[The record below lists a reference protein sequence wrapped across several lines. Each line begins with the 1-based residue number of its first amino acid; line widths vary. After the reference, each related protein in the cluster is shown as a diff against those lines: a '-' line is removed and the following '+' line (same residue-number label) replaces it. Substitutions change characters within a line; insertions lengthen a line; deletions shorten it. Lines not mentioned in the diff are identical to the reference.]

1 MAAAARRLAVGH
13 PLLGTFLPDMQ
24 DMGFSEDTV
33 LYRGYY
39 GFKLTMPIY
48 PFITIYQFM
57 QIMQS
62 PARCVLDMRNTE
74 SGYITWHR
82 FFAQSKAE

>member
-1 MAAAARRLAVGH
+1 MPSSWDSAAAARRLAVGH

-62 PARCVLDMRNTE
+62 PARYLVALRNT
-74 SGYITWHR
+74 
-82 FFAQSKAE
+82 